1 MIGSPYLSGLHNGQN
16 ATIFTPG
23 EVPTI
28 ILLLVHA
35 NDDVFEKGD
44 SPSFW
49 SPHTLFRHIWLFWN
63 EEPDKSLALDD
74 LKSKSE
80 KSLFT
85 FYSSLITVHFLLFIG
100 TIHYAFYSYLRG
112 DVPYIKQNSLEPE
125 LSLGLLLSFRI
136 PL

>member
-28 ILLLVHA
+28 VLLLAHA

-85 FYSSLITVHFLLFIG
+85 FYRSLIT
-100 TIHYAFYSYLRG
+100 IH
-112 DVPYIKQNSLEPE
+112 
-125 LSLGLLLSFRI
+125 
-136 PL
+136 